1 MLLAIPLIVLL
12 AALVAM
18 GMATLQRPV
27 SGGFVKWAANLL
39 GNIPIVGGIFSVEQI
54 LKLDRWV
61 THALGN
67 AFKAVEGGAVKWFAE
82 LAHYVYVTGYWSL
95 YWPIALVHEVK
106 HLTTVTIPRM
116 IRAKTDPLDRRVDI
130 AEAEAKAAVGKAHG
144 ATKYITTQ
152 PNTKTIIRVQ
162 RVAMPHAREWDW
174 IHKHWKALTAAV
186 LGAAALPGVID
197 TPHLPSLPIPFG
209 RTVKQ
214 LRRRL
219 SRVEALLGVT
229 GLAVALAHV
238 FRLGPNWRCLTRG
251 NVGRFMRGLCGAP
264 SWILD
269 VFLLTAFSAFTVL
282 DLCDFVAAEVKLAEW
297 LQPLLMDFVDVDEW
311 LIKNCRY
318 QKAPDLTLPALSLP
332 PGRYGVTLNGP
343 RDIALGLAG

>member
-1 MLLAIPLIVLL
+1 MPLAIPLIVLL

-144 ATKYITTQ
+144 VTKYVTTQ

-174 IHKHWKALTAAV
+174 IHKHWKSLTVAV
-186 LGAAALPGVID
+186 LGAAALPGAID
-197 TPHLPSLPIPFG
+197 LPHAPSLPIPFG

-219 SRVEALLGVT
+219 TRVEALLGVT
-229 GLAVALAHV
+229 AFAAVLARVLRIPSPA
-238 FRLGPNWRCLTRG
+238 CLTRG
-251 NVGRFMRGLCGAP
+251 PIGKVARALCRMPLHWVDDLIGLIADFFILENICAILPWLEDGVSLVATPLVEALTVAGAGLCSPDAKAP
-264 SWILD
+264 PKLK
-269 VFLLTAFSAFTVL
+269 VPTLHLPGVAFTQL
-282 DLCDFVAAEVKLAEW
+282 
-297 LQPLLMDFVDVDEW
+297 
-311 LIKNCRY
+311 Y
-318 QKAPDLTLPALSLP
+318 LP
-332 PGRYGVTLNGP
+332 
-343 RDIALGLAG
+343 